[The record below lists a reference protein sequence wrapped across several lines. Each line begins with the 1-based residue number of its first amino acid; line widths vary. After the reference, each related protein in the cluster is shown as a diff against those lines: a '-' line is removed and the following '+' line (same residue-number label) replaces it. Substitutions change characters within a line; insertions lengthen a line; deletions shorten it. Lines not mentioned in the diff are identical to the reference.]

1 MAVVT
6 VHEQINAPPAQVWAL
21 LADFP
26 NVYRWNPGV
35 EDSRATSDLATG
47 AGATRRCDLF
57 DGGYLEER
65 IIDFDPDH
73 ILAVDIF
80 DTSLPLA
87 RNVVTFTVVPR
98 GTGASVACS
107 ADYRL
112 KYGPLGLLIDL
123 LIGRRQAR
131 NGFRD
136 MLSGLKYH
144 VETGRTVGRRVP
156 H

>member
-35 EDSRATSDLATG
+35 EDSRATSSLAT
-47 AGATRRCDLF
+47 GATRRCDLF

-65 IIDFDPDH
+65 ITDFDPDH

-80 DTSLPLA
+80 DTSLPLT
-87 RNVVTFTVVPR
+87 RNVVTFTVVLRCSP
-98 GTGASVACS
+98 AC
-107 ADYRL
+107 A
-112 KYGPLGLLIDL
+112 P
-123 LIGRRQAR
+123 
-131 NGFRD
+131 
-136 MLSGLKYH
+136 
-144 VETGRTVGRRVP
+144 
-156 H
+156 